1 MISLRKAFTPAS
13 PYKNVARFAAIL
25 WTLLLFALC
34 FMPGKEV
41 PRVNIPFIDK
51 WAHFVLFGT
60 FAILWLCAYPS
71 RRMSR
76 LLIVFVAGIALG
88 WLVEFVQGQLP
99 ALGRSQDNMDAL
111 ADAVGALL
119 GVLLFAVIAR
129 RAEKRQSTLL

>member
-41 PRVNIPFIDK
+41 PHVNIPFIDK
-51 WAHFVLFGT
+51 WAHFVLFGV
-60 FAILWLCAYPS
+60 FAILWLCGYPS
-71 RRMSR
+71 RRMPR
-76 LLIVFVAGIALG
+76 LLTVFVAGIALG

-111 ADAVGALL
+111 ADAVGSLL
-119 GVLLFAVIAR
+119 GVFLFAVIAR